1 MYIRADSS
9 RRKKTF
15 VLATDRFCEAVQY
28 MVSDP
33 VDNDR
38 ADDIPSSFEAWLDQR
53 MSETGKSRDQLCQ
66 ELLASHWQLNEITE
80 LLGRDSH
87 ASDERPSEAKSATRS
102 PSRDDTEPNKPV
114 SDDELAEVL
123 ELIEGLQSEV
133 DTEAQRRARLEQS
146 VQTLTTR
153 LDEVEDALDEVE
165 DLPAELDAIESTFRE
180 RHQALDT
187 RFDDEFDNLQTIL
200 EYLVETD
207 DRVETK
213 LKEIE
218 TQYGAEI
225 REIRAEREQLRRVKQ
240 AAKEADTHE
249 GDCEHCGETI
259 DLALLTSPECPN
271 CQRPLHGVEKETK
284 WLVLTDYTVTVAS
297 SDGGTR
303 RASETT
309 ARPDRD
315 AARDPADSGGQPSEP
330 KRDASGTSDRPV
342 SQSREAV
349 DEIIDSFESV
359 STGDDGTTGTD
370 ETADATGAID
380 PDAAIDADEST
391 FEWNEDDFR

>member
-1 MYIRADSS
+1 MA
-9 RRKKTF
+9 
-15 VLATDRFCEAVQY
+15 
-28 MVSDP
+28 SDP
-33 VDNDR
+33 VDNDP
-38 ADDIPSSFEAWLDQR
+38 ADESPSSFEAWLDQR

-80 LLGRDSH
+80 LLGRDSP
-87 ASDERPSEAKSATRS
+87 ASDGRPGEAKRATRS

-123 ELIEGLQSEV
+123 ELIEGLEAEV
-133 DTEAQRRARLEQS
+133 ETEAQRRARLEQS

-153 LDEVEDALDEVE
+153 LDEVDAELDEVEAALDDVE
-165 DLPAELDAIESTFRE
+165 DLPAELDAVESTLRE
-180 RHQALDT
+180 RHQTLDA
-187 RFDDEFDNLQTIL
+187 RFDDEFENLQTIL
-200 EYLVETD
+200 EHLVETD

-303 RASETT
+303 RASEAT
-309 ARPDRD
+309 ARPD
-315 AARDPADSGGQPSEP
+315 G
-330 KRDASGTSDRPV
+330 
-342 SQSREAV
+342 
-349 DEIIDSFESV
+349 
-359 STGDDGTTGTD
+359 
-370 ETADATGAID
+370 
-380 PDAAIDADEST
+380 
-391 FEWNEDDFR
+391 

>member
-1 MYIRADSS
+1 
-9 RRKKTF
+9 
-15 VLATDRFCEAVQY
+15 

-33 VDNDR
+33 VDNDP
-38 ADDIPSSFEAWLDQR
+38 ADETPSSFEAWLDQR

-80 LLGRDSH
+80 LLGRDSP
-87 ASDERPSEAKSATRS
+87 ASDERSSEAKRATR
-102 PSRDDTEPNKPV
+102 SRDDTENKPV

-123 ELIEGLQSEV
+123 ELIEGLEAEV
-133 DTEAQRRARLEQS
+133 ETEAQRRAHLEQS
-146 VQTLTTR
+146 VQALTTR
-153 LDEVEDALDEVE
+153 LDVVDAELDEVEAALDEVE
-165 DLPAELDAIESTFRE
+165 DLPAELSEVESTLRE
-180 RHQALDT
+180 RHRTLDT
-187 RFDDEFDNLQTIL
+187 RFDDEFENLQTIL
-200 EYLVETD
+200 EHLVETD
-207 DRVETK
+207 DRIETK
-213 LKEIE
+213 LTEFE

-240 AAKEADTHE
+240 AAKEVDTHE

-303 RASETT
+303 RAPRAN
-309 ARPDRD
+309 ARPDGASDRD
-315 AARDPADSGGQPSEP
+315 TEPGPAGSGDQTPEP
-330 KRDASGTSDRPV
+330 KRGASGTTDRSV
-342 SQSREAV
+342 SQSLAAV
-349 DEIIDSFESV
+349 NEIIDSFESV
-359 STGDDGTTGTD
+359 STGDDETGDDGTG

-380 PDAAIDADEST
+380 PDAAIDADENT
-391 FEWNEDDFR
+391 FEWNEDDVR